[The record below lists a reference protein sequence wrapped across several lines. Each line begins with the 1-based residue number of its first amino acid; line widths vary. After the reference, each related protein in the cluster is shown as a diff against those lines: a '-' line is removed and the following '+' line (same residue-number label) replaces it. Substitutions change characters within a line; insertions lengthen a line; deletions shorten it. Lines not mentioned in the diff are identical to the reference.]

1 MGRIDL
7 SAWGLPV
14 SGAVLLVHDDLAL
27 RQSARQALE
36 TAGYGVDEAADLVAA
51 WRIIEA
57 ARPEVLALPWA
68 SSRDTRDTLLRLRE
82 REPTRNCRIVVL
94 AAQTAMHEAVASL
107 EFGADDCVA
116 LPLESSEL
124 VARVGAT
131 LRRPPA
137 VVRPDQLT
145 AGPLVLDKAMH
156 CLWVHGNSVALAPTE
171 FRLLAFLLEN
181 QGRVFGRDELLRRAW
196 SKNVNAGHRT
206 VDVHVRRLRQLLE
219 PYDCDDLIQTVRG
232 FGYRLAPSARDGRS
246 PSGVAAADRAT
257 SP

>member
-1 MGRIDL
+1 MGG
-7 SAWGLPV
+7 S
-14 SGAVLLVHDDLAL
+14 VLLIHDDAAL
-27 RQSARQALE
+27 RQSARRALE
-36 TAGYGVDEAADLVAA
+36 TAGYGVTEAADLVSG
-51 WRIIEA
+51 WRIIETA
-57 ARPEVLALPWA
+57 KPEVVALPWA

-82 REPTRNCRIVVL
+82 REATRNCRIVVF
-94 AAQTAMHEAVASL
+94 AAQSAMSDAVAAL
-107 EFGADDCVA
+107 EFGADDCVT

-156 CLWVHGNSVALAPTE
+156 CLWVHGSAVALAPTE

-181 QGRVFGRDELLRRAW
+181 QGRVFSRDELLRRAW

-219 PYDCDDLIQTVRG
+219 PFDCDDLIQTVRG
-232 FGYRLAPSARDGRS
+232 FGYRLASSVRDARAA
-246 PSGVAAADRAT
+246 SGPAVASRTT

>member
-1 MGRIDL
+1 MGG
-7 SAWGLPV
+7 S
-14 SGAVLLVHDDLAL
+14 VLLIHDDAAL
-27 RQSARQALE
+27 RQSARRALE
-36 TAGYGVDEAADLVAA
+36 TAGYSVTEAADLVAG
-51 WRIIEA
+51 WRIIETGK
-57 ARPEVLALPWA
+57 PEVLVLPWA
-68 SSRDTRDTLLRLRE
+68 SARDMRDTLVRLRE
-82 REPTRNCRIVVL
+82 REATRNCRIIVL
-94 AAQTAMHEAVASL
+94 AVQGAMSEAVAAL

-116 LPLESSEL
+116 LPLEPSEF

-131 LRRPPA
+131 LRRAPA

-156 CLWVHGNSVALAPTE
+156 CLWVQGNSVALAPTE

-181 QGRVFGRDELLRRAW
+181 QGRVFSRDELLRRAW

-219 PYDCDDLIQTVRG
+219 PFACDDLIQTVRG
-232 FGYRLAPSARDGRS
+232 FGYRLAPSVRDARAS
-246 PSGVAAADRAT
+246 SGPAVVSRAT